1 MQNPETSLNH
11 NNIKSSKKNQFMKKV
26 IILAAMMTSMVVYM
40 LSSCYKNK
48 EDILA
53 TPRVSF
59 RNEIVPIV
67 TAAPCGCH
75 NTSGATIRAVL
86 FSDPKNKLIFYD
98 AILARRSYLDTM
110 SRLVGK
116 HPGGGGIEFAAN
128 ERDIVKKWIAQGDP
142 YDDGSGCTVTGALTY
157 TRDILPIYTS
167 SCKGATCH
175 GGIAAGLDYSKMV
188 AKKDVLVTIMNSGGN
203 QGHTGGQLS
212 LTTCTIN
219 KFKEWIA
226 QGQPQ

>member
-1 MQNPETSLNH
+1 
-11 NNIKSSKKNQFMKKV
+11 MKKV
-26 IILAAMMTSMVVYM
+26 IILAALMVSMVSYM

-75 NTSGATIRAVL
+75 NTSGSTIRAVL

-128 ERDIVKKWIAQGDP
+128 ERDIVKKWIAQGEP
-142 YDDGSGCTVTGALTY
+142 YDDGAGCTVTGAIRY
-157 TRDILPIYTS
+157 TTDIVPIYNS
-167 SCKGATCH
+167 SCKGGTCH
-175 GGIAAGLDYSKMV
+175 GGIAAALDYNKLV
-188 AKKDVLVTIMNSGGN
+188 ATKNALLTIVNSGGS
-203 QGHTGGQLS
+203 QGHPGGALS
-212 LTTCTIN
+212 LTTCTAN
-219 KFKEWIA
+219 KFKEWIN